1 MTKPALLRLAASVFA
16 GALALLLT
24 GCAATRMIDSD
35 VQSYSAGGG
44 AVAPATYRFERL
56 PSQAAAADQDQLETL
71 TVAALAKV
79 GLSRNPVTPRYSMQ
93 VALQIDTIQP
103 AHPSI
108 LTRGFWNNHHDL
120 GRGGMAL
127 MLEPSWYRHSVH
139 LQLRDSA
146 GGEVVY
152 ETSAVFDGPWADTA
166 NLLPAMLDAALQGYP
181 QAPAGP
187 RKVAIELP
195 PPANAAN

>member
-1 MTKPALLRLAASVFA
+1 MTVSPLWRLLALVFA
-16 GALALLLT
+16 STWLLLLT

-56 PSQAAAADQDQLETL
+56 PSQVADADQDQLETL
-71 TVAALAKV
+71 TAAALAKV
-79 GLSRNPVTPRYSMQ
+79 GLSRDPVAPRYAVQ
-93 VALQIDTIQP
+93 AALQIDTIEP

-108 LTRGFWNNHHDL
+108 LTRGFWNTHHDF

-127 MLEPSWYRHSVH
+127 MLEPSWYRHSVR
-139 LQLRDSA
+139 LLLRDAA
-146 GGEVVY
+146 GGESVF
-152 ETSAVFDGPWADTA
+152 ETRAVFDGPWADTA
-166 NLLPAMLDAALQGYP
+166 NLLPAILDAALQGYP

-187 RKVAIELP
+187 RKVVIELP
-195 PPANAAN
+195 PPANAGN